1 MLIEDPAGGPART
14 SPYAALAPVGVT
26 PWTTHEE
33 MQDVA
38 FELLGRGLMS
48 PQTQQA
54 WNDLRSTRR
63 RLLADLFLY
72 DIGDAPGAEE
82 APAGRGDPERPAGPP
97 PVWAARLLDDL
108 IRFDR

>member
-1 MLIEDPAGGPART
+1 MLIEDPAGGPTGT
-14 SPYAALAPVGVT
+14 SPYAALAPAGVT
-26 PWTTHEE
+26 PWTTQAE
-33 MQDVA
+33 MQDVS
-38 FELLGRGLMS
+38 FELHERGLMS

-63 RLLADLFLY
+63 RLLFDLFLY
-72 DIGDAPGAEE
+72 DIGDGPGADEVPEE
-82 APAGRGDPERPAGPP
+82 SGEAARPAGPP

>member
-38 FELLGRGLMS
+38 FELLDRGLMS

-63 RLLADLFLY
+63 RLLTDLFLY
-72 DIGDAPGAEE
+72 DIGDGPGAEE
-82 APAGRGDPERPAGPP
+82 ASAEHGIRSGLPDRRR
-97 PVWAARLLDDL
+97 WAARLLDDL